1 MNRRRVRREVAVVP
15 VEAVVSV
22 DEMLVAESVRD
33 NVVVVMLGEVNA
45 KGESRDCAVM
55 RRRWWSRREGTGTV
69 EPVTYVTVDCITS
82 AHPCTAGTVG

>member
-33 NVVVVMLGEVNA
+33 SVVVVMLAEVNA
-45 KGESRDCAVM
+45 KGESRDCAAM
-55 RRRWWSRREGTGTV
+55 RERWWWSGREMQWNG
-69 EPVTYVTVDCITS
+69 
-82 AHPCTAGTVG
+82 